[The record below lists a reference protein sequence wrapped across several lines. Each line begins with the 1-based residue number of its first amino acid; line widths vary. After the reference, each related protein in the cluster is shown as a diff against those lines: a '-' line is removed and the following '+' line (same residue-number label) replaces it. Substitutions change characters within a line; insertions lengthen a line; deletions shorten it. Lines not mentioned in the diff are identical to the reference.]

1 MPINKVKDKNGKL
14 IKKDGKQKY
23 RVRVNYVDIYGENKQ
38 IERKVYGLD
47 EAKQIEQELLYSV
60 KKETPAQKLSVS
72 ELFKEYINA
81 KKSEIRE
88 TTFKKKCE
96 IIEHHVLPYLEKCKL
111 DKLNAKVLQQ
121 WKQEIDNVGNLGI
134 GMKKKIYGEFRAM
147 LNFAVMMEY
156 LPKNPLLKVGNFKAP
171 LETHKEMLFYTP
183 EEFGKYITVA
193 KEKATEC
200 QDNIQLWNYYVFF
213 FIAFF
218 TGMRKGEIYALTWND
233 IQEDGIHITKSL
245 SQKLQGEDRIT
256 PPKNKSSIRIVQVP
270 EPLKQVLN
278 EHYERCKSLENF
290 TKDYLICGG
299 LTALRDTTVDK
310 MNRKFA
316 DLSGVK
322 RIRIHDFRHSHASL
336 LANNG
341 INIQEIARRL
351 GHSDV
356 HTTLQTYY
364 HLYPKESERAL
375 KILNDIKI

>member
-1 MPINKVKDKNGKL
+1 MPINKMKDKNGKL

-23 RVRVNYVDIYGENKQ
+23 RVRINYVDIYGENKQ

-88 TTFKKKCE
+88 TTLKKKCE
-96 IIEHHVLPYLEKCKL
+96 ITEHHVLPYLEKCKL

-121 WKQEIDNVGNLGI
+121 WKQEIDNVGNLSI

-156 LPKNPLLKVGNFKAP
+156 IPKNPLLKVGNFKAP

-200 QDNIQLWNYYVFF
+200 TDNIQLWNYYVFF
-213 FIAFF
+213 YIAFF
-218 TGMRKGEIYALTWND
+218 MGMRKGEIYALTWND

-256 PPKNKSSIRIVQVP
+256 PPKNKSSIRIIQVP
-270 EPLKQVLN
+270 EPLRQVLD

-356 HTTLQTYY
+356 HTTLQTYS

>member
-1 MPINKVKDKNGKL
+1 M
-14 IKKDGKQKY
+14 
-23 RVRVNYVDIYGENKQ
+23 DIYGENKQ

-47 EAKQIEQELLYSV
+47 EAKQVEQELLYSV

-72 ELFKEYINA
+72 ELYREYINA

-88 TTFKKKCE
+88 TTLKKKCE
-96 IIEHHVLPYLEKCKL
+96 IIEHHILPYLENCKL

-121 WKQEIDNVGNLGI
+121 WKQEVDNVGNLSI

-147 LNFAVMMEY
+147 LNFAVMLEY

-171 LETHKEMLFYTP
+171 LETHKEMLFYTS
-183 EEFGKYITVA
+183 EEFRKYITVA

-213 FIAFF
+213 YIAFF

-233 IQEDGIHITKSL
+233 IQKDGIHITKSL

-270 EPLKQVLN
+270 EPLEKVLD

-290 TKDYLICGG
+290 TDDYLVCGG

-356 HTTLQTYY
+356 NTTLRTYS

>member
-1 MPINKVKDKNGKL
+1 MPINKMKDKNGKL

-23 RVRVNYVDIYGENKQ
+23 RVRINYVDIYGENKQ

-88 TTFKKKCE
+88 TTLKKKCE
-96 IIEHHVLPYLEKCKL
+96 ITEHHVLPYLEKCKL

-121 WKQEIDNVGNLGI
+121 WKQEIDNVGNLSI

-156 LPKNPLLKVGNFKAP
+156 IPKNPLLKVGNFKAP

-200 QDNIQLWNYYVFF
+200 TDNIQLWNYYVFF
-213 FIAFF
+213 YIAFF

-233 IQEDGIHITKSL
+233 IQKDGIHITKSL

-256 PPKNKSSIRIVQVP
+256 PPKNKSSIRIIQVP
-270 EPLKQVLN
+270 EPLKQVLD

-356 HTTLQTYY
+356 HTTLQTYS

-375 KILNDIKI
+375 KILNSIEI

>member
-1 MPINKVKDKNGKL
+1 MKDKNGKL

-23 RVRVNYVDIYGENKQ
+23 RVRINYVDIYGENKQ

-47 EAKQIEQELLYSV
+47 EAKQVEQELLYSV

-72 ELFKEYINA
+72 ELYREYINA

-88 TTFKKKCE
+88 TTLKKKCE
-96 IIEHHVLPYLEKCKL
+96 IIEHHILPYLENCKL

-121 WKQEIDNVGNLGI
+121 WKQEVDNVGNLSI

-147 LNFAVMMEY
+147 LNFAVMLEY

-171 LETHKEMLFYTP
+171 LETHKEMLFYTS
-183 EEFGKYITVA
+183 EEFRKYITVA

-200 QDNIQLWNYYVFF
+200 HDNIQLWNYYVFF
-213 FIAFF
+213 YIAFF

-233 IQEDGIHITKSL
+233 IQKDGIHITKSL

-270 EPLKQVLN
+270 EPLEKVLD

-290 TKDYLICGG
+290 TDDYLVCGG

-356 HTTLQTYY
+356 NTTLRTYS

>member
-1 MPINKVKDKNGKL
+1 MPINKMKDKSGKL

-47 EAKQIEQELLYSV
+47 EAKQVEQELLYSV
-60 KKETPAQKLSVS
+60 KNEPPAKKISVS
-72 ELFKEYINA
+72 QLYDEYVQA
-81 KKSEIRE
+81 KQHEVRESSLTKS
-88 TTFKKKCE
+88 KQ
-96 IIEHHVLPYLEKCKL
+96 VLTNHILPHLANIKL
-111 DKLNAKVLQQ
+111 DKLTIPILQK
-121 WKQEIDNVGNLGI
+121 WKQGIEKLGLSI
-134 GMKKKIYGEFRAM
+134 TMRKNIYKEFRAM
-147 LNFAVMMEY
+147 LNFAVKMEY
-156 LPKNPLLKVGNFKAP
+156 IPTNPLLKVGNFKAP
-171 LETHKEMLFYTP
+171 LEEHKKMLFYTP

-200 QDNIQLWNYYVFF
+200 TDNIQLWNYYVFF
-213 FIAFF
+213 YIAFF

-256 PPKNKSSIRIVQVP
+256 PPKNKSSIRIIQVP
-270 EPLKQVLN
+270 EPLKQVLD
-278 EHYERCKSLENF
+278 EHHERCKSLENF

-351 GHSDV
+351 GHSDIK
-356 HTTLQTYY
+356 TTLQTYS

-375 KILNDIKI
+375 KVLNDIKI

>member
-1 MPINKVKDKNGKL
+1 MPINKMKDKNGKL

-23 RVRVNYVDIYGENKQ
+23 RVRINYVDIYGENKQ

-47 EAKQIEQELLYSV
+47 EAKQVEQELLYSV

-72 ELFKEYINA
+72 ELYREYINA

-88 TTFKKKCE
+88 TTLKKKCE
-96 IIEHHVLPYLEKCKL
+96 IIEHHILPYLENCKL

-121 WKQEIDNVGNLGI
+121 WKQEVDNVGNLSI

-147 LNFAVMMEY
+147 LNFAVMLEY

-171 LETHKEMLFYTP
+171 LETHKEMLFYTS
-183 EEFGKYITVA
+183 EEFRKYITVA

-213 FIAFF
+213 YIAFF

-233 IQEDGIHITKSL
+233 IQKDGIHITKSL

-270 EPLKQVLN
+270 EPLEKVLD

-290 TKDYLICGG
+290 TDDYLVCGG

-356 HTTLQTYY
+356 NTTLRTYS

>member
-1 MPINKVKDKNGKL
+1 MPINKMKDKNGKL

-23 RVRVNYVDIYGENKQ
+23 RVRINYVDIYGENKQ

-47 EAKQIEQELLYSV
+47 EAKQVEQELLYSV

-72 ELFKEYINA
+72 ELYREYINA

-88 TTFKKKCE
+88 TTLKKKCE

-121 WKQEIDNVGNLGI
+121 WKQEIDNVGNLSI

-171 LETHKEMLFYTP
+171 LEKHKEMLFYTP
-183 EEFGKYITVA
+183 EEFSKYITVA

-200 QDNIQLWNYYVFF
+200 TDNIQLWNYYVFF
-213 FIAFF
+213 YIAFF

-245 SQKLQGEDRIT
+245 SQKLQGDDRIT
-256 PPKNKSSIRIVQVP
+256 PPKNKSSIRIIQVP
-270 EPLKQVLN
+270 EPLRQVLD
-278 EHYERCKSLENF
+278 EHYKRCKFLENF
-290 TKDYLICGG
+290 TDDYLICGG

-356 HTTLQTYY
+356 HTTLQTYS

-375 KILNDIKI
+375 KVLNDIKI

>member
-1 MPINKVKDKNGKL
+1 MKDKNGKL

-23 RVRVNYVDIYGENKQ
+23 RVRINYVDIYGENKQ

-47 EAKQIEQELLYSV
+47 EAKQVEQELLYSV

-72 ELFKEYINA
+72 ELYREYINA

-88 TTFKKKCE
+88 TTLKKKCE
-96 IIEHHVLPYLEKCKL
+96 IIEHHILPYLENCKL

-121 WKQEIDNVGNLGI
+121 WKQEVDNVGNLSI

-147 LNFAVMMEY
+147 LNFAVMLEY

-171 LETHKEMLFYTP
+171 LETHKEMLFYTS
-183 EEFGKYITVA
+183 EEFRKYITVA

-213 FIAFF
+213 YIAFF

-233 IQEDGIHITKSL
+233 IQKDGIHITKSL

-270 EPLKQVLN
+270 EPLEKVLD

-290 TKDYLICGG
+290 TDDYLVCGG

-356 HTTLQTYY
+356 NTTLRTYS

>member
-1 MPINKVKDKNGKL
+1 MPINKMKDKNGKL

-23 RVRVNYVDIYGENKQ
+23 RVRINYVDIYGENKQ

-60 KKETPAQKLSVS
+60 KKETPVQKLSVS
-72 ELFKEYINA
+72 ELYREYINA

-88 TTFKKKCE
+88 TTLKKKCE
-96 IIEHHVLPYLEKCKL
+96 IIEHHILPYLENCKL

-121 WKQEIDNVGNLGI
+121 WKQEVDNVGNLSI

-147 LNFAVMMEY
+147 LNFAVMLEY

-171 LETHKEMLFYTP
+171 LETHKEMLFYTS
-183 EEFGKYITVA
+183 EEFRKYITVA

-213 FIAFF
+213 YIAFF

-245 SQKLQGEDRIT
+245 SQKLQGDDRIT

-270 EPLKQVLN
+270 KPLRQVLD

-290 TKDYLICGG
+290 TDDYLVCGG

-356 HTTLQTYY
+356 NTTLRTYS

>member
-1 MPINKVKDKNGKL
+1 MPINKMKDKNGKL

-23 RVRVNYVDIYGENKQ
+23 RVRINYVDIYGENKQ

-88 TTFKKKCE
+88 TTLKKKCE
-96 IIEHHVLPYLEKCKL
+96 IIEHHILPYLENCKL

-121 WKQEIDNVGNLGI
+121 WKQEVDNVGNLSI

-147 LNFAVMMEY
+147 LNFAVMLEY

-171 LETHKEMLFYTP
+171 LETHKEMLFYTS
-183 EEFGKYITVA
+183 EEFRKYITVA

-213 FIAFF
+213 YIAFF

-245 SQKLQGEDRIT
+245 SQKLQGDDRIT

-270 EPLKQVLN
+270 EPLRQVLD

-290 TKDYLICGG
+290 TDDYLICGG
-299 LTALRDTTVDK
+299 LTALRSTTVDK

-356 HTTLQTYY
+356 NTTLRTYS